1 MISVHCGCVVTA
13 DEFTAYDLN
22 VQCHI
27 MDTSYNISTRFVLN
41 LPFLSELIHA
51 KSLNMFR
58 SDSLL
63 DSQIPDNIPELAIF
77 SKNYS
82 VKLGIEKQARFYMAE
97 IINSSQSDT
106 QVFPSLSHYIAK
118 VVASHSYNELYYF
131 KLYIQSS
138 RTSFYVDFLT
148 ATL

>member
-22 VQCHI
+22 VQCHS
-27 MDTSYNISTRFVLN
+27 MDTYNISTRFVLN

-51 KSLNMFR
+51 NSLSMFR

-63 DSQIPDNIPELAIF
+63 DSHIPDNIPELAI
-77 SKNYS
+77 SNKNYS
-82 VKLGIEKQARFYMAE
+82 VKLGIEKQARFDMAE

-106 QVFPSLSHYIAK
+106 QEEIIIYI
-118 VVASHSYNELYYF
+118 YDTIRLYYSILF
-131 KLYIQSS
+131 
-138 RTSFYVDFLT
+138 
-148 ATL
+148 